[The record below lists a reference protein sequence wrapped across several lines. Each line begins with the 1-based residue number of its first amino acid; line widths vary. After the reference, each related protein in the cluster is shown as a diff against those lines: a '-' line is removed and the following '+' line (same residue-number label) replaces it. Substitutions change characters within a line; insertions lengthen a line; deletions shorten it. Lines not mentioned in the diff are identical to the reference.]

1 MWPRVQAA
9 LDTCSSRRSIWH
21 ASLHL
26 RYLYE
31 SWSGRLTPKSLL
43 VQLPSKW
50 DSTPERQMSPIQVYV
65 IGPSSTGKTTLCNAV
80 AKSVGLPTRCYITEV
95 ARQVMRSKGYTRAD
109 VGTVEMQRA
118 IMLAQLE
125 KEANAFAC
133 ARWGNSEGELILSDR
148 SGIDP
153 IVYAIMTAKNEGEAR
168 QKEAMLVDIPA
179 FQMALRRYKDA
190 IFLLLNPVEEWLVD
204 DGVRSLDHHEHCI
217 KVFRQVL
224 DKYGIKYQEIGAETK
239 KIEDRVRLLEERM
252 GLVHRPLVSQMR
264 ETPVIRPRSR
274 TPAEK

>member
-1 MWPRVQAA
+1 
-9 LDTCSSRRSIWH
+9 
-21 ASLHL
+21 
-26 RYLYE
+26 
-31 SWSGRLTPKSLL
+31 
-43 VQLPSKW
+43 
-50 DSTPERQMSPIQVYV
+50 MSPVQVYV
-65 IGPSSTGKTTLCNAV
+65 VGPSSTGKTTLCNAV

-109 VGTVEMQRA
+109 VSTVEMQRA

-133 ARWGNSEGELILSDR
+133 ARWGNSEGLILSDR

-153 IVYAIMTAKNEGEAR
+153 IVYAIMTAKDEGEAH
-168 QKEAMLVDIPA
+168 QKEEVLVNIPA
-179 FQMALRRYKDA
+179 FQMALRRYKEA

-204 DGVRSLDHHEHCI
+204 DGVRNLDHHERCI

-224 DKYGIKYQEIGAETK
+224 DKFGIKYQEMGAETK

-252 GLVHRPLVSQMR
+252 ALAHRPLVSQMR
-264 ETPVIRPRSR
+264 DTPAIRPRVSQR
-274 TPAEK
+274 PVTNPGREVTGTRSL

>member
-1 MWPRVQAA
+1 MG
-9 LDTCSSRRSIWH
+9 SR
-21 ASLHL
+21 
-26 RYLYE
+26 
-31 SWSGRLTPKSLL
+31 SGRLAPKSLFA
-43 VQLPSKW
+43 QPFSEC
-50 DSTPERQMSPIQVYV
+50 DSMPDRQVSPTQVYV

-80 AKSVGLPTRCYITEV
+80 AKSVGLSTRCYITEV

-109 VGTVEMQRA
+109 VGTIEMQRA

-125 KEANAFAC
+125 KEANAFAR
-133 ARWGNSEGELILSDR
+133 ARWGNNEGLILSDR

-153 IVYAIMTAKNEGEAR
+153 IVYAIMTAKGEGEAR
-168 QKEAMLVDIPA
+168 QKEDMLANIPA

-204 DGVRSLDHHEHCI
+204 DGVRNLDNHERCI

-224 DKYGIKYQEIGAETK
+224 DKFGIKYQEMGAETK
-239 KIEDRVRLLEERM
+239 RIEDRVRLLEERI
-252 GLVHRPLVSQMR
+252 LLAQRPHVSQ
-264 ETPVIRPRSR
+264 TPATRPRSR